1 MAVASSS
8 IVAGVGARY
17 GVVFVLDSNG
27 LPMPASPGSLPYVGT
42 IVEGIK
48 EYNLTGAEAQQINHY
63 GDDRVF
69 AADQLA
75 PTESPSFA
83 MTTGKDN
90 QTLDKGLT
98 GVLERVYSTTR
109 GKFIAAETNK
119 RGQEPQVAGWFF
131 RQALDVAKGSS
142 TFGSLRQYN
151 TRSINSMKVS
161 VNPNGGA
168 QTLSDQTYNAVITPT
183 TKTFWGETYN
193 NTDWGCTEASLNR
206 GNINYPGIWHHYHGS
221 LGIGTYVL
229 NYAPVNG
236 DPTAIMVWVNGSYTV
251 PGSVTFGASPAF
263 SLTATP
269 PTGTMVSALVLTD
282 QSI

>member
-17 GVVFVLDSNG
+17 GVVYVLDSSG
-27 LPMPASPGSLPYVGT
+27 LPLPATAGSLPYTGT

-48 EYNLTGAEAQQINHY
+48 DYTLTGAEPQQINHY

-75 PTESPSFA
+75 PTEAPSFA

-98 GVLERVYSTTR
+98 GVKERVYSTTR

-131 RQALDVAKGSS
+131 RQALDVAKGSP

-161 VNPNGGA
+161 VNPNGAA
-168 QTLSDQTYNAVITPT
+168 QTLADQTYSAVITPT
-183 TKTFWGETYN
+183 TKTFWGESYSN
-193 NTDWGCTEASLNR
+193 DIWGCTEASLNR
-206 GNINYPGIWHHYHGS
+206 GNINYPGVWHFYQGTET
-221 LGIGTYVL
+221 IGTFL
-229 NYAPVNG
+229 LDYAPVDG
-236 DPTAIMVWVNGSYTV
+236 DATAIMVFVAGSYTV
-251 PGSVTFGASPAF
+251 PGSVTFGSNPAF
-263 SLTATP
+263 SLSAVP
-269 PTGTMVSALVLTD
+269 PNGSLVAALVMTD
-282 QSI
+282 ESI